1 MSLKGSN
8 GMARILILDGC
19 KMARSPLRA
28 ILKKNAGWE
37 VVTAAENGKDAVAK
51 AIETQPD
58 VVIIDYAP
66 SGVNVIEIIDRI
78 HACIPKAEIL
88 VIIKH
93 HSDHLIKQLR
103 EAGARGHMIKS
114 DAKQYLIPAVET
126 LAERKP
132 FFAGSIS
139 KRMLPAREVA
149 LSLRER
155 VIVRL
160 ISEGHSNKEISEI
173 LDLSVKT
180 IEDHRAGAMGKLGL
194 KSTAALVRYA
204 VRSGLVTP

>member
-1 MSLKGSN
+1 
-8 GMARILILDGC
+8 MARILILDGC

-139 KRMLPAREVA
+139 KRMLPRHRAREVA

-160 ISEGHSNKEISEI
+160 ISEGHSNKEISEV
-173 LDLSVKT
+173 LALSVKT
-180 IEDHRAGAMGKLGL
+180 VEGHRAAAMGKLGL

-204 VRSGLVTP
+204 VRKGLVTP